1 MDGLL
6 IIDKP
11 AGPTSHDVVSR
22 MRRLLREKRIGHTGT
37 LDPMA
42 TGVLL
47 LVVGRAT
54 RLSQFLIASD
64 KSYEAVV
71 RLGVATDTADAEGQP
86 VGPVSRAALPPREMI
101 EAALDEF
108 RGTFMQ
114 QPPAFSAKK
123 IDGTRSYKLARAAA
137 ADARLKPSG
146 DENLPAPAS
155 VTAHAIDI
163 VGADG
168 DSVTLRVDCSAG
180 FYVRSLAHDLGQRL
194 GIGGHLAALRRTRS
208 GDFTLEQAISMDTV
222 ERDAQLAIDGLI
234 PLAEML
240 PAFASVTLTAEGVLR
255 ATHGRQLGPADTER
269 GLSGGASTFVRLLD
283 QSGQLVGIAEP
294 VGASALLHPSVVLM

>member
-54 RLSQFLIASD
+54 RLSQFLTASD

-86 VGPVSRAALPPREMI
+86 VGPVSRAALPPRETI
-101 EAALDEF
+101 EAALDKF

-114 QPPAFSAKK
+114 RPPAFSAKK
-123 IDGTRSYKLARAAA
+123 IDGTRSYKLARAH
-137 ADARLKPSG
+137 PP
-146 DENLPAPAS
+146 LPALPAAAS
-155 VTAHAIDI
+155 VTAHA
-163 VGADG
+163 ARAA
-168 DSVTLRVDCSAG
+168 SSA
-180 FYVRSLAHDLGQRL
+180 APPHT
-194 GIGGHLAALRRTRS
+194 ALRRRTR
-208 GDFTLEQAISMDTV
+208 AK
-222 ERDAQLAIDGLI
+222 RDRVCMIRI
-234 PLAEML
+234 
-240 PAFASVTLTAEGVLR
+240 R
-255 ATHGRQLGPADTER
+255 K
-269 GLSGGASTFVRLLD
+269 
-283 QSGQLVGIAEP
+283 
-294 VGASALLHPSVVLM
+294 

>member
-71 RLGVATDTADAEGQP
+71 RLGFATDTADAEGQP
-86 VGPVSRAALPPREMI
+86 VGPVSRAALPPRETI

-163 VGADG
+163 VSADG

-208 GDFTLEQAISMDTV
+208 GDFTLEQAISMETV

-269 GLSGGASTFVRLLD
+269 GLSARASTFVRLLD

-294 VGASALLHPSVVLM
+294 VGSSALLHPSVVLM

>member
-71 RLGVATDTADAEGQP
+71 RLGFATDTADAEGQP
-86 VGPVSRAALPPREMI
+86 VGPVSRAALPPRETI
-101 EAALDEF
+101 DAALDEF

-163 VGADG
+163 VGM
-168 DSVTLRVDCSAG
+168 CP
-180 FYVRSLAHDLGQRL
+180 
-194 GIGGHLAALRRTRS
+194 AA
-208 GDFTLEQAISMDTV
+208 A
-222 ERDAQLAIDGLI
+222 
-234 PLAEML
+234 
-240 PAFASVTLTAEGVLR
+240 
-255 ATHGRQLGPADTER
+255 
-269 GLSGGASTFVRLLD
+269 
-283 QSGQLVGIAEP
+283 
-294 VGASALLHPSVVLM
+294 